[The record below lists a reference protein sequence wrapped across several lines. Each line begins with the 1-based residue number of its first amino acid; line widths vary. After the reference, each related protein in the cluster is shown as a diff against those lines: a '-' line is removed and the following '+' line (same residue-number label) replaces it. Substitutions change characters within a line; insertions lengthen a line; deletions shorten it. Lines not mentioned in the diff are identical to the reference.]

1 VSVVDNCSAPVRAW
15 HDAGVTVDEF
25 FAGHPFA
32 GAVFDRVREVASE
45 LGEYELRVG
54 KSQVAF
60 RRARGFA
67 YVWIPGRHLR
77 NPDADVVLSIP
88 LGRHV
93 DSPRFKEVAHP
104 SPKVWMHHLEVY
116 DLAEIDDQVRGWL
129 SEARRSAR

>member
-1 VSVVDNCSAPVRAW
+1 M
-15 HDAGVTVDEF
+15 TVDEF

-32 GAVFDRVREVASE
+32 RAVFDRVREVASE

-129 SEARRSAR
+129 SEAAASGGRSGPAARRSARRSPG